1 MRTGASLP
9 PYMANTETS
18 GRNVDR
24 YEAMSSNEINV
35 GGATVLDCGVHA
47 EGGFEAGLLLAR
59 ACLGGLADVTLIWAD
74 YEGYR
79 WPSVSVATDHPVRA
93 CMASQYAGWPIKC
106 GGKLYMGSGPACA
119 VVCRGS
125 LFRELEYKDETDVIV
140 LCLECP
146 RLPDEDV
153 VRLVAGECGCSP
165 ERLYI
170 LAAPTASVAGTVQ
183 VAARA
188 LETAL
193 FKLRRLKYDLGKIVS
208 GMAVCPVSPVAGSTK
223 HALGRTNDAIS
234 YGAVAQIHVRDEDD
248 ALRKIVPLVPSC
260 AAPEYGKSYVDIKT
274 ERNNFFNL
282 SPEQFNPAVIEMC
295 NLSTGRVFRAGA
307 IRADILAR
315 SFAVEAF

>member
-1 MRTGASLP
+1 M
-9 PYMANTETS
+9 
-18 GRNVDR
+18 
-24 YEAMSSNEINV
+24 
-35 GGATVLDCGVHA
+35 
-47 EGGFEAGLLLAR
+47 
-59 ACLGGLADVTLIWAD
+59 
-74 YEGYR
+74 
-79 WPSVSVATDHPVRA
+79 
-93 CMASQYAGWPIKC
+93 
-106 GGKLYMGSGPACA
+106 
-119 VVCRGS
+119 
-125 LFRELEYKDETDVIV
+125 
-140 LCLECP
+140 
-146 RLPDEDV
+146 
-153 VRLVAGECGCSP
+153 
-165 ERLYI
+165 
-170 LAAPTASVAGTVQ
+170 
-183 VAARA
+183 AARA

-274 ERNNFFNL
+274 EHNNFFNL